1 MRRESVRLISLR
13 PVSRWTRLAGVTSL
27 ALAGIMGASAHAAPP
42 KPAITVTPNTGL
54 ADGQHVQ
61 VSGIHYQNNQAIV
74 IVECGGG
81 DRNARPIVSPVCS
94 DYSVAAQADA
104 QGSFPAQDFVV
115 HTTITGTRYGKGT
128 QPKPDSHTCAAK
140 DDCYIYAYAKNKGQR
155 NARQDLSFGQTP

>member
-1 MRRESVRLISLR
+1 MRRESVMLISSR
-13 PVSRWTRLAGVTSL
+13 PASRWTRLAGGTSL

-61 VSGIHYQNNQAIV
+61 VSGTRYQGNQAIA

-94 DYSVAAQADA
+94 DYSVAVQADA
-104 QGSFPAQDFVV
+104 QGNFPAQDFVA
-115 HTTITGTRYGKGT
+115 HTSFTGTRYAKGT
-128 QPKPDSHTCAAK
+128 QPSPASHTCAASG
-140 DDCYIYAYAKNKGQR
+140 DCYIYAYAKNHGQR
-155 NARQDLSFGQTP
+155 NARQDLGFAPAP